1 MARKLIHRIHDTHQY
16 WHLLKSTKA
25 KTNSIFPTPSPFS
38 QRAPIGLYTLC
49 PSKTN
54 HWGWN
59 GEFSWKREA
68 CSPFSGHESF
78 IKDATSFQAKPQPSN
93 LQPPGGRKKKKKIFS
108 ASDTKDRLLILTA
121 SASTMFPNLRSH
133 TVLTGLRTPVLV
145 CRQPHGLVAQK
156 PRLQI
161 TSSPHVCLAPAFC
174 CMPQPRLTASLLCL
188 HGVSCQKATAS
199 ASKKTR
205 SLNDSYP
212 SKQHLRLQAERAF
225 DSMMPDLHL
234 QNLG

>member
-54 HWGWN
+54 HWGWK

-93 LQPPGGRKKKKKIFS
+93 LQPPGGRKKKKNLLSFRHKGQAANSHSICQYNVSQSKISHS
-108 ASDTKDRLLILTA
+108 AYR
-121 SASTMFPNLRSH
+121 
-133 TVLTGLRTPVLV
+133 
-145 CRQPHGLVAQK
+145 
-156 PRLQI
+156 
-161 TSSPHVCLAPAFC
+161 SPHPSVGLQAASWLGCTETQAADHLQSPCLPGTCFLLHAPAEAHC
-174 CMPQPRLTASLLCL
+174 KLAVSAWGQLSESNSLSVKKNPQLEWFLPL
-188 HGVSCQKATAS
+188 
-199 ASKKTR
+199 
-205 SLNDSYP
+205 
-212 SKQHLRLQAERAF
+212 
-225 DSMMPDLHL
+225 
-234 QNLG
+234 